1 MRQKEFFYANGIF
14 TAPSNVN
21 YVTIEA
27 WGAGGT
33 GGLST
38 RFGGR
43 GGGGSGGAYAKK
55 FNYPVTPGQTY
66 TVTVGQ
72 GGAGNRD
79 SWFDNTNVV
88 LARGGINGN
97 NATGATP
104 AFATGASGSTAGCVG
119 DIIFKGGN
127 GGNGVDAGSGGGGG
141 GAGSTNSGSNAVSN
155 VGGSAT
161 NFYGGLGANGVT
173 PGNNGNP
180 GASFGGGGSGGA
192 NTDLGSSTRN
202 GGIGGNGLVIV
213 TYSTQNPSFT
223 LYSDCCDLEVGCFV
237 YTNPSLTTIAD
248 AGTYYD
254 GTNCLLVNDSGVITD
269 LGSCTPVAHCLA
281 RTDPS
286 FLGDGDTP
294 IFAPGITQ
302 SNCETACTTHLIYNS
317 CFQNVLIYADQTG
330 SFKYTACDGTIA
342 YGLIPSNTPIGP
354 ISEKYE
360 YTVTGPCIRFNSITT
375 DNILPPIQ
383 PPAEIFSINYV
394 NGYPNIC
401 GSWSNPCGC

>member
-1 MRQKEFFYANGIF
+1 MRQKEFFYTNGTF
-14 TAPSNVN
+14 TVPANVN
-21 YVTIEA
+21 HVTIEA
-27 WGAGGT
+27 WGAGGS

-38 RFGGR
+38 RLGGR

-55 FNYPVTPGQTY
+55 MNYSVNPGQGY

-79 SWFDNTNVV
+79 SWFDNINVV
-88 LARGGINGN
+88 YAKGGINGN

-104 AFATGASGSTAGCVG
+104 AYATGASGSTAGCVG

-141 GAGSTNSGSNAVSN
+141 GAGSTNSGSNAVNN

-202 GGIGGNGLVIV
+202 GGVGGNGLVIV
-213 TYSTQNPSFT
+213 TYSTQALSPT
-223 LYSDCCDLEVGCFV
+223 IYSDCCDLEVGCFL
-237 YTNPSLTTIAD
+237 YTDSSLTTIAD
-248 AGTYYD
+248 TGTYYD
-254 GTNCLLVNDSGVITD
+254 GTNCLVVNDSGVITD

-281 RTDPS
+281 RRDSAVGP
-286 FLGDGDTP
+286 LVTP
-294 IFAPGITQ
+294 DCAG
-302 SNCETACTTHLIYNS
+302 ACIVYKAYNG
-317 CFQNVLIYADQTG
+317 CFQNVLLYAAETG
-330 SFKYTACDGTIA
+330 SFKYVDCSGTTQ
-342 YGLIPSNTPIGP
+342 YGLITTENSTFEPEGQL
-354 ISEKYE
+354 YL
-360 YTVTGPCIRFNSITT
+360 YTLSDCVRYGSITT
-375 DNILPPIQ
+375 QNILPPIQ
-383 PPAEIFSINYV
+383 PPADIV
-394 NGYPNIC
+394 NSDYFNDYPNSQC
-401 GSWSNPCGC
+401 GTWNNPCGC